1 MISPVAFEL
10 FGYEVRWY
18 SLLILI
24 GVIIAYF
31 LIKTE
36 SNRFQLKGEFVFNL
50 MFWTIIFGIVG
61 ARLYYVLF
69 NLSYYKDNLSE
80 IIKVWNGGLAIHGG
94 LIAGLLIIVF
104 YCNKYK
110 VNTKKVLDIV
120 VPAVILGQAIG
131 RWGNFFNGE
140 AFGGIVEYK
149 TLVNMK
155 FIPQFVIDNMEI
167 NGAYHLPMFYFESL
181 ACLIGFIAILI
192 IRRRPYVKKGQI
204 FGTYL
209 LWYGVIRIIIEI
221 FRTDSLMLFNAKVA
235 QIVSVLMIIVGF
247 YLIAVQARKPKLDE
261 IYNSF
266 DDEIKY

>member
-1 MISPVAFEL
+1 MSPFIFEAGP
-10 FGYEVRWY
+10 FAIRWY
-18 SLLILI
+18 SVLILV
-24 GVIIAYF
+24 GVLLAYKVIISE
-31 LIKTE
+31 T
-36 SNRFQLKGEFVFNL
+36 NRFHIKSEFVFNML
-50 MFWTIIFGIVG
+50 FWTLLVGIIF
-61 ARLYYVLF
+61 ARIYYVVF
-69 NLSYYKDNLSE
+69 EWGYYSKHLTE
-80 IIKVWNGGLAIHGG
+80 IFKIWKGGLAIHGG
-94 LIAGLLIIVF
+94 LIGGFV
-104 YCNKYK
+104 
-110 VNTKKVLDIV
+110 
-120 VPAVILGQAIG
+120 VILLFCKRYKYDARKMFDMIVPGVILAQAIG

-140 AFGGIVEYK
+140 AYGSVVEYD
-149 TLVNMK
+149 TLVKMRI
-155 FIPQFVIDNMEI
+155 IPQFVIDNMEI

-261 IYNSF
+261 IYNLF

>member
-18 SLLILI
+18 SILILI

-80 IIKVWNGGLAIHGG
+80 IVKVWNGGLAIHGG
-94 LIAGLLIIVF
+94 LIVGLLIIVL

-110 VNTKKVLDIV
+110 V
-120 VPAVILGQAIG
+120 
-131 RWGNFFNGE
+131 
-140 AFGGIVEYK
+140 Y
-149 TLVNMK
+149 
-155 FIPQFVIDNMEI
+155 
-167 NGAYHLPMFYFESL
+167 
-181 ACLIGFIAILI
+181 
-192 IRRRPYVKKGQI
+192 
-204 FGTYL
+204 
-209 LWYGVIRIIIEI
+209 
-221 FRTDSLMLFNAKVA
+221 
-235 QIVSVLMIIVGF
+235 
-247 YLIAVQARKPKLDE
+247 
-261 IYNSF
+261 
-266 DDEIKY
+266 

>member
-69 NLSYYKDNLSE
+69 NLSYYKDNLIE
-80 IIKVWNGGLAIHGG
+80 IVKVWNGGLAIHGG

-110 VNTKKVLDIV
+110 KR
-120 VPAVILGQAIG
+120 AILAG
-131 RWGNFFNGE
+131 
-140 AFGGIVEYK
+140 
-149 TLVNMK
+149 
-155 FIPQFVIDNMEI
+155 
-167 NGAYHLPMFYFESL
+167 NGAS
-181 ACLIGFIAILI
+181 
-192 IRRRPYVKKGQI
+192 KKITTPKG
-204 FGTYL
+204 GY
-209 LWYGVIRIIIEI
+209 
-221 FRTDSLMLFNAKVA
+221 SKV
-235 QIVSVLMIIVGF
+235 
-247 YLIAVQARKPKLDE
+247 RD
-261 IYNSF
+261 
-266 DDEIKY
+266 